1 MSSNGLY
8 PALQSL
14 YRQHHCTETA
24 LLKVK
29 NDILMNMNM
38 GHVSLLVLLD
48 LSAAFD
54 TVDHGILI
62 TSLQS
67 RFGVSGKVL
76 EWFSAYL
83 RNRSQRISVN
93 GTLSDRFAL
102 QYGVP
107 QGSCLGPVLFIIYA
121 SKLFDIV
128 NAHLPNVH
136 CYADDSQLY
145 LPFKLDSQASR
156 DEAVIAMQHCIEDIR
171 QWMLTHRLKLSDDKT
186 EYLLIGTRQQL
197 SKINAGSLAV
207 GDHQIT

>member
-1 MSSNGLY
+1 MSKLTERSVSDQLLLHMSSNGLC
-8 PALQSL
+8 PALQSS
-14 YRQHHCTETA
+14 YRQHHSTETA

-29 NDILMNMNM
+29 NDILMNMNK
-38 GHVSLLVLLD
+38 GHVTLLVLLD
-48 LSAAFD
+48 LSA
-54 TVDHGILI
+54 I

-107 QGSCLGPVLFIIYA
+107 QGSCLGPVLFLIYA
-121 SKLFDIV
+121 SKLFEIV

-145 LPFKLDSQASR
+145 LSFKPDSQASR
-156 DEAVIAMQHCIEDIR
+156 DEAVMAMQHCIEDIC
-171 QWMLTHRLKLSDDKT
+171 QWMLTDRLKLNDR
-186 EYLLIGTRQQL
+186 G
-197 SKINAGSLAV
+197 AGMA
-207 GDHQIT
+207 QW